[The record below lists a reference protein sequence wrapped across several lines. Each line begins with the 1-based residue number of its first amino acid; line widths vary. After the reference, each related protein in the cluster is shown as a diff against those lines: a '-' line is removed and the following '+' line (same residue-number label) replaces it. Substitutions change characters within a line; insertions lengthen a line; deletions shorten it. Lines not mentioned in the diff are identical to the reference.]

1 MMKKTVFALLAL
13 ALLACGCSKSGE
25 SDKTGSDA
33 TETATEAESAAND
46 NEAIQAVMTAYVDAK
61 LAANDSL
68 YAIGDKNGAYDNMSE
83 DVREMDGWYVSC
95 IDVKVGDEVY
105 DIDLYVMKHDDGSY
119 MVGREVL
126 HTINGKESGAVLW
139 EAEPMT
145 SDSL

>member
-33 TETATEAESAAND
+33 TETAAEAAAFD
-46 NEAIQAVMTAYVDAK
+46 TEAIQAVMADYVSAK
-61 LAANDSL
+61 LAGSDSL
-68 YAIGDKNGAYDNMSE
+68 YVMGDKSGAYDKLHE
-83 DVREMDGWYVSC
+83 GVKEMDGWFVSC
-95 IDVKVGDEVY
+95 VDVIVGDDVY
-105 DIDLYVMKHDDGSY
+105 DVDLYVMKHDDGSY

-126 HTINGKESGAVLW
+126 HRINEEMVGTVLR
-139 EAEPMT
+139 EAAMPA

>member
-1 MMKKTVFALLAL
+1 MKKTVFALLAL

-33 TETATEAESAAND
+33 TETTAESAAND
-46 NEAIQAVMTAYVDAK
+46 NEAIQAVMAAYVDAK

-68 YAIGDKNGAYDNMSE
+68 YAIGDKNGAYDKLHE
-83 DVREMDGWYVSC
+83 GVKEMDGWFVSC
-95 IDVKVGDEVY
+95 VDVIVGDDVY
-105 DIDLYVMKHDDGSY
+105 DVDLYVMKHDDGSY

-126 HTINGKESGAVLW
+126 HTINGEESGAVLW
-139 EAEPMT
+139 EAEMAA